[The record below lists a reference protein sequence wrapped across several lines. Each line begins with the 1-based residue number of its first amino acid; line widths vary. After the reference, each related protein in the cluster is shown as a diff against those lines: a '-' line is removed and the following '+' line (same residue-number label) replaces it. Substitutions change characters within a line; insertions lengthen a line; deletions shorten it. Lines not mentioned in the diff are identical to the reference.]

1 MAAISHTYKL
11 SSYSTPE
18 LRGLF
23 NDWLTEIEHMVVD
36 FVNSRHRAHP
46 AEIAAHLHIER
57 ESVIFILSKLTRE
70 KKISIQASGTAVTN
84 KGGKR
89 QAIIQ
94 QLRRKR

>member
-1 MAAISHTYKL
+1 MAAISHTYEL

-36 FVNSRHRAHP
+36 FVNNRRRADP
-46 AEIAAHLHIER
+46 AEIADHLHLKR
-57 ESVIFILSKLTRE
+57 ESVIFILGKLTRE
-70 KKISIQASGTAVTN
+70 RKISMQASGTAVT
-84 KGGKR
+84 GKSGKK

-94 QLRRKR
+94 QLR